1 MSDVQAAPTTPGTGP
16 AATTIIAAVIVIF
29 FGAVWSLLAAILMV
43 VLAGA
48 LVRGGERFE
57 TLGQSIALIF
67 APLLFVLL
75 LILLLMGLLTIWM
88 GWRLLKRGNGARW
101 TAIVVFGLFGLSAL
115 GGNGGSA
122 RFTGEGRLGSALFL
136 ALVPVLLLLPP
147 SIQDFR
153 TAKERRQARR
163 MMPPA
168 PGAPAPP

>member
-1 MSDVQAAPTTPGTGP
+1 
-16 AATTIIAAVIVIF
+16 
-29 FGAVWSLLAAILMV
+29 
-43 VLAGA
+43 
-48 LVRGGERFE
+48 
-57 TLGQSIALIF
+57 
-67 APLLFVLL
+67 
-75 LILLLMGLLTIWM
+75 M

-101 TAIVVFGLFGLSAL
+101 TAIVVFGLLALSAL

-122 RFTGEGRLGSALFL
+122 GFTGEGRLGSALFL

-153 TAKERRQARR
+153 AAKERRQARR